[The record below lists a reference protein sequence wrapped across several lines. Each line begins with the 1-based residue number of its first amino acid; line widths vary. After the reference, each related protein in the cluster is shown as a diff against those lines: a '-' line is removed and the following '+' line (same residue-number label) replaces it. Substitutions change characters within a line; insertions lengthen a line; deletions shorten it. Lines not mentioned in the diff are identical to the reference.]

1 MINNLRHFRSLFFAS
16 MLTVMVMSCKKNDE
30 VKDEDTTSTT
40 PKIMAQVDGTSFN
53 ATTIA
58 LDETDGIYTMTGIA
72 AGDKTM
78 TLIFNSTAEGTYT
91 LNFDDVSMLY
101 SVGAITWTGGP
112 ASSGTINITDNANG
126 KLKGTFSANLDEL
139 IMTGTT
145 VSITSGSFEGIA
157 Y

>member
-1 MINNLRHFRSLFFAS
+1 MINNLRHFRGLLFSLSLAF
-16 MLTVMVMSCKKNDE
+16 MMMSCKKNDDTKE
-30 VKDEDTTSTT
+30 EDTASST
-40 PKIMAQVDGTSFN
+40 PKIIAQVDGNAFN

-72 AGDKTM
+72 AGDKTI

-112 ASSGTINITDNANG
+112 ASSGTITITDNANG
-126 KLKGTFSANLDEL
+126 KLKGTFNANLDEL